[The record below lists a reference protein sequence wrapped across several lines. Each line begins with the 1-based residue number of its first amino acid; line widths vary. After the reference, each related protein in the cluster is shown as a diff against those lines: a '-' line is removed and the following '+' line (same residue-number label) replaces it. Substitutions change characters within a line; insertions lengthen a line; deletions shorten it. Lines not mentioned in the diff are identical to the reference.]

1 MRMAMI
7 IEAWKPIWGGGQA
20 VAYEI
25 GKRLSKDYGVK
36 VDLFVMNL
44 VGYDGDYIE
53 QINENFRIIHVGKKR
68 KWCFKDRIIWMF
80 ELINEILKYHKTE
93 KYDLIYAHANLPGLP
108 AKILSI
114 ILRIPVVYHVHGT
127 GIEAIEKMY
136 DKGLKSKFLYMME
149 VFLQRIIKYDVEITV
164 DRKFL
169 KYKNINKPSYI
180 PNGVDLEKFENINA
194 KKEHKFFKV
203 LFVGRL
209 HSQKGLIYLID
220 AVNLIKDDLPNE
232 VKFVIVGDGEEKN
245 YLINKIRHLGLKDL
259 FVFKGKIFGDDL
271 IREYKSSHLFILPSL
286 YEGFPLTVLEA
297 WSSKLPVLTTSVGE
311 LPYIIKENHNGW
323 LVEPNNVE
331 ELSHK
336 LEYILKLDHKKLT
349 KVGENGYKLVKEK
362 YDWNEIIG
370 NIYNELTKTI
380 K

>member
-1 MRMAMI
+1 
-7 IEAWKPIWGGGQA
+7 
-20 VAYEI
+20 
-25 GKRLSKDYGVK
+25 
-36 VDLFVMNL
+36 
-44 VGYDGDYIE
+44 
-53 QINENFRIIHVGKKR
+53 
-68 KWCFKDRIIWMF
+68 
-80 ELINEILKYHKTE
+80 
-93 KYDLIYAHANLPGLP
+93 
-108 AKILSI
+108 
-114 ILRIPVVYHVHGT
+114 
-127 GIEAIEKMY
+127 MY

-245 YLINKIRHLGLKDL
+245 YLINKIRHLELKDL

-297 WSSKLPVLTTSVGE
+297 WACKLPVLTTSVGE
-311 LPYIIKENHNGW
+311 LPYIIKDDYNGW
-323 LVEPNNVE
+323 LVSPNNVE
-331 ELSHK
+331 ELSKK
-336 LEYILKLDHKKLT
+336 LKYVLNLDRKKLT
-349 KVGENGYKLVKEK
+349 EVGENGYKLVKEK
-362 YDWNEIIG
+362 YSWDEIIK
-370 NIYNELTKTI
+370 NIYDELTNI
-380 K
+380 IRS